1 MRVCVHFSTSMPPI
15 RWMSSLRKVVA
26 RAPALRLNDTC
37 QLEERV
43 PSVLILHNTNIDNL
57 HSHLK
62 QIHRHPAR
70 AILRWI
76 PRDIVL
82 WRDNRRWLHF
92 ANHITVLSQ
101 SSALALVRWHPVE
114 KSQVTVIPNGVDV
127 EGISAA
133 EVQRG
138 EVRRQMGL
146 HDQDTAILI
155 LASLVQRKGQRH
167 MLDALA
173 SPLLRKY
180 GHSLRLILAGEGP
193 MREQL
198 ERQCARQGLTE
209 QVIFAGRIPHEEVP
223 DLLSAAVSSRFP
235 HYRKACPCHCSRRW
249 RLVIPW

>member
-1 MRVCVHFSTSMPPI
+1 MYGPD
-15 RWMSSLRKVVA
+15 WWQESLRTFQRIHASDPVDVIASQSGGA
-26 RAPALRLNDTC
+26 RACIEAQRRLPV
-37 QLEERV
+37 EERV

-62 QIHRHPAR
+62 QIYRHPAR

-92 ANHITVLSQ
+92 ADHITVLSQ

-127 EGISAA
+127 EGITTA

-146 HDQDTAILI
+146 HDQDTQVWSREKASTTCSMRLLRRSCASMDILSVLFS
-155 LASLVQRKGQRH
+155 LAKGRCVRSWRGNAH
-167 MLDALA
+167 ALA
-173 SPLLRKY
+173 WQSRCYLLAVFLTRK
-180 GHSLRLILAGEGP
+180 
-193 MREQL
+193 
-198 ERQCARQGLTE
+198 
-209 QVIFAGRIPHEEVP
+209 F
-223 DLLSAAVSSRFP
+223 
-235 HYRKACPCHCSRRW
+235 
-249 RLVIPW
+249 LVC